1 MKHLLLVCVMILCL
15 IPLSALEEEA
25 TPEVPDSNI
34 QVINLD
40 WFTAFTSEP
49 DSYYFVDDLIVQD
62 RIVCIHLGQAN
73 SGTFIVDYSYEI
85 IEREL
90 KLTFY
95 ERMIFAYAD
104 IDRGRNGWF
113 VIPVPRDQYDTI
125 SVNGD
130 SSNFIIFADGQNTSY
145 VDGNGSLY

>member
-1 MKHLLLVCVMILCL
+1 MKRLLLVCVMILCL

-40 WFTAFTSEP
+40 WFTAFTSDP

-104 IDRGRNGWF
+104 DIDRGRNGWF

-130 SSNFIIFADGQNTSY
+130 SSRIIIFENGQNTSN
-145 VDGNGSLY
+145 VFTHKQ